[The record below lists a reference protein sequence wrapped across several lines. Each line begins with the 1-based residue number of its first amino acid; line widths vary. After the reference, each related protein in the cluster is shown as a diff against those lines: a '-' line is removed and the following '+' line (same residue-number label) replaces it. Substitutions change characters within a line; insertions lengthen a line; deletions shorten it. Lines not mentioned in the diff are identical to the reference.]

1 MNHITTTP
9 FGRRAVSAARQ
20 AAHIRAAA
28 APLPAERPDKWAILR
43 DLTAARVA
51 FGLSDRTLA
60 VLEALISFH
69 PSADLA
75 EGEGTIVYPSNAAL
89 SARLRGMPDS
99 TLRRHLAALV
109 AAGLVLRHDS
119 PNGKR
124 YAARDASGGLI
135 VAFGFDLRPL
145 LLRAA
150 EFAAA
155 ARAAQEAALRLK
167 RLRERAVLRLRDAA
181 SLAAWARQ
189 EGRPLPWAEAEA
201 SALSCRLRRRLDADA
216 LEALAAEAEALH
228 AAITRDLRSPTE
240 EMSANDA
247 ESGRHHP
254 DSKQSDFFESEPCHE
269 TAKAAGDA
277 CPEARPPSEEP
288 RLPLAV
294 VLKACPEIALYAGG
308 RLDDWRTL
316 VETAR
321 RLRPMMG
328 ISADAW
334 REAEAAMGAPV
345 AAVTLACILQRVDRI
360 RQPGGYLRALT
371 RKAQDG
377 GFSPGP
383 MVMALL
389 RAA

>member
-1 MNHITTTP
+1 MIHITTTP

-43 DLTAARVA
+43 DLTAARMA
-51 FGLSDRTLA
+51 LGLSDRMLT
-60 VLEALISFH
+60 VLEALVSFH

-124 YAARDASGGLI
+124 YAARDASGGLA

-155 ARAAQEAALRLK
+155 ARAAQEAVLRLK
-167 RLRERAVLRLRDAA
+167 RLRERVVLRLRDAS
-181 SLAAWARQ
+181 SLVAWARE
-189 EGRPLPWAEAEA
+189 EGRPLPRAEAEA
-201 SALSCRLRRRLDADA
+201 ADLSRRLRRRLDAA
-216 LEALAAEAEALH
+216 TLEALASEAEALL
-228 AAITRDLRSPTE
+228 AAITRHLALLTE
-240 EMSANDA
+240 KMSGNDA
-247 ESGRHHP
+247 ESGRHHLN
-254 DSKQSDFFESEPCHE
+254 SKQMPNFDSEPCHE
-269 TAKAAGDA
+269 TAKAAAPADPDA
-277 CPEARPPSEEP
+277 RRSPEEP

-294 VLKACPEIALYAGG
+294 VAKACPEIALYAGG
-308 RLDDWRTL
+308 DLADWRTL
-316 VETAR
+316 VEAAR
-321 RLRPMMG
+321 RVRPMMG
-328 ISADAW
+328 VSADAW
-334 REAEAAMGAPV
+334 AEAEAAMGAPV

-360 RQPGGYLRALT
+360 GRPGGYLRALT

>member
-254 DSKQSDFFESEPCHE
+254 DSKQSDSFESEPCHE

>member
-1 MNHITTTP
+1 MIHITTTP

-20 AAHIRAAA
+20 AAHLRAAA

-43 DLTAARVA
+43 DLTAARAA

-75 EGEGTIVYPSNAAL
+75 EGEGTIVFPSNAAL

-124 YAARDASGGLI
+124 YAARDASGGLA

-181 SLAAWARQ
+181 GLAAWARE
-189 EGRPLPWAEAEA
+189 EGRPLPRAEAEA
-201 SALSCRLRRRLDADA
+201 ADLSRRLRRRLDAA
-216 LEALAAEAEALH
+216 TLEALAAEAEALLASVTGH
-228 AAITRDLRSPTE
+228 LALPTE
-240 EMSANDA
+240 EMSGNDA
-247 ESGRHHP
+247 DSRRHHQN
-254 DSKQSDFFESEPCHE
+254 SKQITHSESEPCHE
-269 TAKAAGDA
+269 KAKAAA
-277 CPEARPPSEEP
+277 TAFPEPRQPPDEP

-294 VLKACPEIALYAGG
+294 VTKACPEIALYAGG
-308 RLDDWRTL
+308 RLDDWRAL
-316 VETAR
+316 VDAAR
-321 RLRPMMG
+321 RVRPMMG
-328 ISADAW
+328 ISVDAW
-334 REAEAAMGAPV
+334 NEAEAAMGAPV
-345 AAVTLACILQRVDRI
+345 AAVTLACILQRMDRI
-360 RQPGGYLRALT
+360 SKPGGYLRALT
-371 RKAQDG
+371 RKAEEG
-377 GFSPGP
+377 RFSPGP